1 VDKIEMNKDLEIL
14 VMEINQLIV
23 TFDKTYDTC
32 LAKSIQ
38 TVAGVL
44 LSILE
49 GKRRIIKETKKD

>member
-1 VDKIEMNKDLEIL
+1 MNKDLEIL